1 VVLIFPDG
9 FKVDVATARIEYY
22 ESPAALPNV
31 EESSLKMDLYRRDFT
46 INTLAIKLNK
56 NEFGKLVD
64 YFGAQKDLK
73 EKIVRVLHNLSFVED
88 PTRVLRAIRFE
99 QRFGFKIEKLTL
111 SLIKNAVNINC
122 FKALSGRRFFLELK
136 LLLMEH
142 EPLLAIERLNEFD
155 LLQFVSP
162 EIKFTKEKREL
173 LEEVK
178 AVISWFDHLYLE
190 EPYEPWKV
198 YWHGLTSNLNPKTL
212 QEVTERMQLTDQEG
226 LKTLAQRAAVDET
239 LEKLYKFNGSDH
251 YALFKLLSQFD
262 TDILLY
268 MMAKAKNKFCKRYIS
283 IYFTRLKNTRCF
295 LKGRDLKKLGF
306 QPGILYKQIFESVLA
321 ARLNQVINTKE
332 DEIQFIKEKFG
343 DVLEAHA

>member
-1 VVLIFPDG
+1 
-9 FKVDVATARIEYY
+9 
-22 ESPAALPNV
+22 
-31 EESSLKMDLYRRDFT
+31 MDLYRRDFT
-46 INTLAIKLNK
+46 INTLAVKLNK
-56 NEFGKLVD
+56 AEFGQLVD

-73 EKIVRVLHNLSFVED
+73 DKVIRVLHNLSFVED

-111 SLIKNAVNINC
+111 SLIKNAVNIDC
-122 FKALSGRRFFLELK
+122 FKALSSRRFFLELK

-142 EPLLAIERLNEFD
+142 EPLLAIERLNESD

-162 EIKFTKEKREL
+162 EIKWTKGKKGL
-173 LEEVK
+173 LEEIK

-212 QEVTERMQLTDQEG
+212 QQVAEHMQITDQKG
-226 LKTLAQRAAVDET
+226 LKSLTQMAAVDET

-262 TDILLY
+262 TDILLF
-268 MMAKAKNKFCKRYIS
+268 MMAKAKNKSCKRYIS
-283 IYFTRLKNTRCF
+283 IYFTRLKNIRGF

-306 QPGILYKQIFESVLA
+306 QPGILYKQIFETVLQ

-332 DEIQFIKEKFG
+332 DELQFVIKKFG
-343 DVLEAHA
+343 DALVNHV